1 MSPTPRTS
9 RLAPAR
15 AATSVCR
22 STLLQKQWAILGFRQ
37 IRQKPRGQAGKRPG
51 EGGSQDRQREIEAE
65 MRVDRYVV
73 MRQG

>member
-1 MSPTPRTS
+1 
-9 RLAPAR
+9 
-15 AATSVCR
+15 
-22 STLLQKQWAILGFRQ
+22 LQKQWAILGFRQ